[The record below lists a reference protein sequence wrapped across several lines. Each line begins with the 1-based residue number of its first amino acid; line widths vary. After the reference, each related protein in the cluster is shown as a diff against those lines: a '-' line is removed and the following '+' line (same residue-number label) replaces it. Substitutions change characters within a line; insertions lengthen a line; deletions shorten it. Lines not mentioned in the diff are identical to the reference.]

1 MSSASR
7 SSRSIVSF
15 RMANSPTIAEL
26 RPPPVNARLLSVP
39 VPVVNDLPQSP
50 AERYIAIRSCMLYD
64 ALGQPLS
71 APRSPGVSQSPS
83 VINQTKTTPGVRSL
97 GFQPGAGKRSTE
109 SKDQR
114 PSYQRQASEF
124 STPLII
130 TNANGTPIFQPV
142 PESTQ
147 STADYPQGNASTI
160 TGSSTLRT
168 QMSHAQHMQAW
179 RQNRARKIQ
188 KHRPNCYVYG
198 SPPQRPMEE
207 KLSTAAILTPQV
219 IVTSPQPQA
228 SDGSQRPASSSPF
241 QYPRS
246 EVRTLNETS
255 TAREKKSLRTT
266 SALIHQK
273 DSQSTAS
280 NVTEV

>member
-1 MSSASR
+1 MSNAR
-7 SSRSIVSF
+7 RLSRSIVSF
-15 RMANSPTIAEL
+15 RMAKSPTSPEL
-26 RPPPVNARLLSVP
+26 RPPPLNARLLSVP
-39 VPVVNDLPQSP
+39 VPVINDLPQSP

-71 APRSPGVSQSPS
+71 DPRSPGVSQAPS
-83 VINQTKTTPGVRSL
+83 VIIQTKTTPGGRSL
-97 GFQPGAGKRSTE
+97 GFQTGADTRSTH
-109 SKDQR
+109 SKDLR
-114 PSYQRQASEF
+114 PAYQRQASEF

-130 TNANGTPIFQPV
+130 TNTNGTPIFQPV
-142 PESTQ
+142 PDSTQ
-147 STADYPQGNASTI
+147 STADYPMGNASTI
-160 TGSSTLRT
+160 TSSSTLRT

-207 KLSTAAILTPQV
+207 KLGTAAILTPQV

-228 SDGSQRPASSSPF
+228 SDGPQRPASSSPF
-241 QYPRS
+241 QFPRG

-255 TAREKKSLRTT
+255 RTREKKSLRTT
-266 SALIHQK
+266 AAVIHQK
-273 DSQSTAS
+273 DSQSTTS
-280 NVTEV
+280 NATEV

>member
-1 MSSASR
+1 MSSVRR

-15 RMANSPTIAEL
+15 RTAQSPTTTEL

-71 APRSPGVSQSPS
+71 IPLSPDVSQAPS
-83 VINQTKTTPGVRSL
+83 VVIQTKTTPGVRSL
-97 GFQPGAGKRSTE
+97 GFQPGGGTRSTQ

-130 TNANGTPIFQPV
+130 TNTNGTPIFQPV
-142 PESTQ
+142 PDSIQ
-147 STADYPQGNASTI
+147 STADYPLGNASTI
-160 TGSSTLRT
+160 TSSSTLRT

-219 IVTSPQPQA
+219 IVTSPQPP
-228 SDGSQRPASSSPF
+228 DGTQRPASSSPF
-241 QYPRS
+241 QFPRG

-266 SALIHQK
+266 SAVVHQK
-273 DSQSTAS
+273 DSQSTTS
-280 NVTEV
+280 NATEV